1 MKKIFSMVAL
11 MMLCVISAFAQ
22 DEDKNAQKGV
32 CVDEFTFNSSIGT
45 NWVTNLRNNVMEG
58 LLKTGRVKVMDIMT
72 MKDLPTVQEDRL
84 AKIREYGADVVVLG
98 HYNSLD
104 CKAKTKDGKT
114 HYETTSDFTLK
125 LQDTET
131 GEIFGTQNFNET
143 SYSGDTAEESITS
156 ALKDAID
163 DMRKFVDNN
172 FKMEAI
178 IKALDQ
184 VHPKKGAKTVYITV
198 GSNAGVQVGGGLL
211 DTALNAGASGASIFD
226 VFQEVKIVDQI
237 ATKQIGT
244 LKAKEVMGA
253 NLTLCTV
260 TKGGVEIQKAFEQ
273 NIKLIVVSRA
283 AKPLF

>member
-1 MKKIFSMVAL
+1 MRKIFSLLAL

-22 DEDKNAQKGV
+22 DNDQNAKKGV

-58 LLKTGRVKVMDIMT
+58 ILKTGRVQVIDIT
-72 MKDLPTVQEDRL
+72 TLKDLPTEEQDRL
-84 AKIREYGADVVVLG
+84 AKIKELGVDVLLQG

-104 CKAKTKDGKT
+104 CQAKTKDGKT
-114 HYETTSDFTLK
+114 HYETASDFNLTLK
-125 LQDTET
+125 NVET
-131 GEIFGTQNFNET
+131 GEVISTQNFKNTWYSGET
-143 SYSGDTAEESITS
+143 SQESITS
-156 ALKDAID
+156 ALKEAID
-163 DMRKFVDNN
+163 DMRKFIDNN

-184 VHPKKGAKTVYITV
+184 VHPKKGARTVYITV
-198 GSNAGVQVGGGLL
+198 GSDAGVQVGGGLL

-283 AKPLF
+283 ANPLF

>member
-1 MKKIFSMVAL
+1 MKKIFSFVAL
-11 MMLCVISAFAQ
+11 IMLCAISAFAQ
-22 DEDKNAQKGV
+22 DNDQNAKKGV

-58 LLKTGRVKVMDIMT
+58 LLKTGRLKIIDIT
-72 MKDLPTVQEDRL
+72 TIKDLPTVKEDRL
-84 AKIREYGADVVVLG
+84 AKIREYGADVTVKG

-104 CKAKTKDGKT
+104 CKSKTKDGKT
-114 HYETTSDFTLK
+114 HYETTSDFTLT
-125 LQDTET
+125 LESTET
-131 GEIFGTQNFNET
+131 GEIIGTQTFNES

-156 ALKDAID
+156 ALKDAIG

-172 FKMEAI
+172 FKMEAV

-184 VHPKKGAKTVYITV
+184 VHPKKGAKTVYISV
-198 GSNAGVQVGGGLL
+198 GSDAGVRVGGSILEDPLGG
-211 DTALNAGASGASIFD
+211 TASMFD
-226 VFQEVKIVDQI
+226 VFQEVQI
-237 ATKQIGT
+237 ANEPVAKKIGT

-260 TKGGVEIQKAFEQ
+260 TKGGVEIQQAMEQ

-283 AKPLF
+283 AKGPLF